1 MNQMIQLINTTIYII
16 VQQKN
21 PADAKSS
28 TYIDFITQNIE
39 KDPKFQIGD
48 IVRISKLKTFLPNVM
63 LHTDFDNKLKYLN

>member
-1 MNQMIQLINTTIYII
+1 MNQMIQLINTTIQII
-16 VQQKN
+16 VQQKK

-39 KDPKFQIGD
+39 KNPKFQIGD
-48 IVRISKLKTFLPNVM
+48 IVRISKLKTFLPNVT

>member
-1 MNQMIQLINTTIYII
+1 M
-16 VQQKN
+16 QQKK

-39 KDPKFQIGD
+39 KNPKFQIGD
-48 IVRISKLKTFLPNVM
+48 IVRISKLKTFLPNVT